1 MRLLQLLAAL
11 LTGLVAL
18 GACRAAPPPPPR
30 LVLVYAT
37 CTLNRGLIAPYGARV
52 PYTPSLL
59 AFARESVVFQR
70 HQTETDQSG
79 PGYASLWS
87 GSQVDRHGIYR
98 HPARLPDDLYL
109 AAEAF
114 AAHGYETHFWSGHP
128 MASADLNYGQG
139 VRPENLH
146 RRHPGVADI
155 YALTG
160 SDAPFTAILARL
172 KRDPS
177 YRAYVQVA
185 FTITHGPYTP
195 VDPRALANFRREHAQ
210 EWPDLSD
217 EEVARW
223 VGVYNA
229 NYLRL
234 QWDFPKVVR
243 ELGLS
248 EQDVSKLAAVLEAY
262 YKVSLR
268 LLDFCFGRVV
278 EAVRAEGLLEESLI
292 AFTADHGEIF
302 YREDALFKWTHGLEV
317 DPEAIQVPL
326 ILRLPGPRL
335 RHGTYEGVSR
345 SIDVYPTLAGLSGF
359 AVGAREGVDGT
370 DLSRAVLGQASP
382 PPLRAFSHTTLLG
395 PELVDQ
401 FKGWMV
407 SQYHPSTD
415 KEHMWVSVREGDLYA
430 RLRKLEAGGWGVD
443 LKDLGAQGGRRS
455 VPFDPEKRQH
465 RDLARELAGY
475 KARLLAAYER
485 HGRELTLHEAEVRER
500 LRALGYIQ

>member
-1 MRLLQLLAAL
+1 MRPLHLVVAL
-11 LTGLVAL
+11 LTGLVGL
-18 GACRAAPPPPPR
+18 NSCREARPPRPR
-30 LVLVYAT
+30 LVLLYAT

-52 PYTPSLL
+52 PYTPNLL
-59 AFARESVVFQR
+59 AFARESVVFER
-70 HQTETDQSG
+70 HHSETDQSG

-98 HPARLPDDLYL
+98 HPARLRDDLHL

-139 VRPENLH
+139 VRPENIN
-146 RRHPGVADI
+146 RRRPGVADI

-160 SDAPFTAILARL
+160 SDAPFSAILARL
-172 KRDPS
+172 RRDPS

-195 VDPRALANFRREHAQ
+195 VDPRALANFRREHPE
-210 EWPDLSD
+210 EWPRFSD

-223 VGVYNA
+223 VSLYNA

-234 QWDFPKVVR
+234 QWDFPNVVR
-243 ELGLS
+243 ELGLRP
-248 EQDVSKLAAVLEAY
+248 EDVSRLAAVLEAY

-268 LLDFCFGRVV
+268 LLDHCFGRVV
-278 EAVRAEGLLEESLI
+278 DAIRAEGLLEESLI
-292 AFTADHGEIF
+292 AFTADHGESF

-317 DPEAIQVPL
+317 DPDAVQVPL
-326 ILRLPGPRL
+326 VLRLPGPRP

-370 DLSRAVLGQASP
+370 DLSRAVLGLAP
-382 PPLRAFSHTTLLG
+382 PPRLRAFSHTTLLG
-395 PELVDQ
+395 PELAEQ
-401 FKGWMV
+401 FRGWMV

-430 RLRKLEAGGWGVD
+430 RLRKFEAGGWGVD
-443 LKDLGAQGGRRS
+443 LQDLGAEGGRRA
-455 VPFDPEKRQH
+455 VPFDADRRQH
-465 RDLARELAGY
+465 RDLARELEGY
-475 KARLLAAYER
+475 KARLLAAYE
-485 HGRELTLHEAEVRER
+485 HHDREHALHEPEVRER